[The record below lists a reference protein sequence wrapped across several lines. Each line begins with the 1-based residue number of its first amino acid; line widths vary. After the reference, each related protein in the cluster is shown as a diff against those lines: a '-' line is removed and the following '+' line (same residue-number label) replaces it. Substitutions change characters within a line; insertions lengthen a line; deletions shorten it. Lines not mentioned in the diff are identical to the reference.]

1 MKRMLALIL
10 ALILLFFLCACGT
23 AELAEEKAEEK
34 VEEALPDPV
43 IGSWTLTGLEL
54 DGADVSAY
62 ASRFEIRLEFRPDG
76 SGTVSSGEDSFSVTW
91 QNGVFYDGRER
102 IPYTVKGDTLS
113 FLSDG
118 MTFLFTRA

>member
-10 ALILLFFLCACGT
+10 ALILLFVLCACGT
-23 AELAEEKAEEK
+23 QAEEAREM
-34 VEEALPDPV
+34 EEALPDPV
-43 IGSWTLTGLEL
+43 IGSWILTGLEL
-54 DGADVSAY
+54 EGADVSAY

-91 QNGVFYDGRER
+91 QNGAFYDGRER
-102 IPYTVKGDTLS
+102 ISYTVEGDTLS
-113 FLSDG
+113 FLSAG

>member
-10 ALILLFFLCACGT
+10 ALILLFVLCACGT

-43 IGSWTLTGLEL
+43 IGSWILTGLEL
-54 DGADVSAY
+54 EGADVSAY
-62 ASRFEIRLEFRPDG
+62 SVQFDIRMEFRPDG
-76 SGTVSSGEDSFSVTW
+76 SGTVTSGEDSFSVTW
-91 QNGVFYDGRER
+91 QNGAFYDGRER
-102 IPYTVKGDTLS
+102 ISYTVKGDTLS

>member
-10 ALILLFFLCACGT
+10 ALILLFVLCACGT
-23 AELAEEKAEEK
+23 QAEEAKE

-91 QNGVFYDGRER
+91 QNGAFYDGRER
-102 IPYTVKGDTLS
+102 ISYTVEGDTLS
-113 FLSDG
+113 FLSAG

>member
-10 ALILLFFLCACGT
+10 ALILLFVLCACGT
-23 AELAEEKAEEK
+23 PELAEEK

-91 QNGVFYDGRER
+91 QDGAFYDGRER
-102 IPYTVKGDTLS
+102 ISYTVEGDTLS
-113 FLSDG
+113 FLSAG

>member
-10 ALILLFFLCACGT
+10 ALILLFVLCACGT
-23 AELAEEKAEEK
+23 AELAEEK

-43 IGSWTLTGLEL
+43 IGSWTLTGLDL

-91 QNGVFYDGRER
+91 QNGAFYDGRER
-102 IPYTVKGDTLS
+102 ISYTVKGDTLS

>member
-1 MKRMLALIL
+1 MKKMLALIL
-10 ALILLFFLCACGT
+10 ALILLLSLCACGA
-23 AELAEEKAEEK
+23 AEAQEKKAEEN

-54 DGADVSAY
+54 EGADVSAY
-62 ASRFEIRLEFRPDG
+62 AVQFDIRLEFRPDG
-76 SGTVSSGEDSFSVTW
+76 SGTVTSGEDSFSVTW
-91 QNGVFYDGRER
+91 QNGAFYDGRER
-102 IPYTVKGDTLS
+102 IAYTVEGDTLS

>member
-1 MKRMLALIL
+1 MKKMLALIL
-10 ALILLFFLCACGT
+10 ALILLLNLCACGA
-23 AELAEEKAEEK
+23 AEAQEKKAEEN

-54 DGADVSAY
+54 EGADVSAY
-62 ASRFEIRLEFRPDG
+62 AVQFDIRLEFRPDG
-76 SGTVSSGEDSFSVTW
+76 SGTVTSGEDSFSVTW
-91 QNGVFYDGRER
+91 QNGAFYDGRER
-102 IPYTVKGDTLS
+102 IAYTVEGDTLS